1 MGTTLLS
8 HLVEQCYALLSS
20 AESVLGYSWED
31 AMRFRLLKE
40 NGKRGRLVMWV
51 VLRNS
56 VIFGTLTLRQFAYI
70 SILNQASG
78 RTRSDVTQY
87 PVFRLS

>member
-1 MGTTLLS
+1 MW
-8 HLVEQCYALLSS
+8 ALLS
-20 AESVLGYSWED
+20 D
-31 AMRFRLLKE
+31 
-40 NGKRGRLVMWV
+40 
-51 VLRNS
+51 S
-56 VIFGTLTLRQFAYI
+56 VIFGTLTLQQFAYI